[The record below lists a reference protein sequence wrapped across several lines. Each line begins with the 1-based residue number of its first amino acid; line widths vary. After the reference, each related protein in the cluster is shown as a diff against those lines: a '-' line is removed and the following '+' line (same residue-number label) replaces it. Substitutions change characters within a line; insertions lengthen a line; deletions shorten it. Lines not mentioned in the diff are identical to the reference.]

1 MPASKCIFKPGD
13 LMKPTLSDLCY
24 NDPDDA
30 GAHRTKT
37 HVGKPILLCT
47 GITNDLSGFVV
58 FFMFPWGETGRT
70 SYAEVQPL

>member
-1 MPASKCIFKPGD
+1 MPTSKRIFKPGD

-24 NDPDDA
+24 IDPDDVRTY
-30 GAHRTKT
+30 RTKT

-47 GITNDLSGFVV
+47 GITNDNSGFVV
-58 FFMFPWGETGRT
+58 FFMFPRGKTGRT